1 MYAEYLRLLR
11 FRVIGIGAARPPYR
25 QAATADLVVTGIRV
39 PGPYDG
45 VELIRQLREAT
56 DTRRMPVIVLTACA
70 FESDQ
75 LHAQQAGCD
84 LFLSCRNPA
93 CLTRWLVPFAASSC
107 CVPPGASVSCA
118 RSRPCGRRKIRR
130 SGRYSRGALL
140 NCAFTVWHAR
150 RRPGRWSSRVRR
162 CRRAVQSGPVLR
174 HRDGRAG
181 NGHRA
186 ASGSAGIPLHLEQ
199 HRSVTPAARTGGGAD
214 PRHRA
219 YRRPVVRDPGWDRV
233 PLTFWAMRRCTRPPL
248 ARFPRAVC

>member
-1 MYAEYLRLLR
+1 MSGRSRQFDRCPQALQSPLAVYAMARHASPDVPTVLLVENVQDDRAMYAEYLRLLR

-75 LHAQQAGCD
+75 LRAQQAGCD

-140 NCAFTVWHAR
+140 NCAFTVCACA
-150 RRPGRWSSRVRR
+150 P
-162 CRRAVQSGPVLR
+162 P
-174 HRDGRAG
+174 
-181 NGHRA
+181 
-186 ASGSAGIPLHLEQ
+186 P
-199 HRSVTPAARTGGGAD
+199 RTM
-214 PRHRA
+214 
-219 YRRPVVRDPGWDRV
+219 V
-233 PLTFWAMRRCTRPPL
+233 L
-248 ARFPRAVC
+248 ARAKVQAGRSIRARPASP